1 MKETGSLER
10 RAMALAADALEL
22 NEADRA
28 AFITRECEGNDV
40 LAERVRGLLSAD
52 GSSGGVLRTGGATRD
67 AGEEPMPDRA
77 GAYKLTGLIGRGG
90 MGAVYLGE
98 RDTGD
103 FELKVAVK
111 VIRPGALSDA
121 LIARF
126 ERERQI
132 LASMNHANIASLLDG
147 GTLEDGSPYFV
158 MEYIEGQPISVWAD
172 TKNLSLDDRLWL
184 FMDACGAVRY
194 AHQNLI
200 VHRDITPSNVLV
212 TEQGMVKLID
222 FGIAKPNEIED
233 LSDPDAAFSGPSST
247 SLASMSFTPG
257 FAAPERA
264 EGAPANTLSDIY
276 SLGKLMA
283 AMLEG
288 HLKTKDHD
296 ARAIIAKATA
306 QVPPERY
313 ASVDALMDDVSRLRT
328 GRVVEARGGGVGYRF
343 GRYFARHRLA
353 ISFGSLAVLGLTSAL
368 AVSLVQY
375 NRAETALV
383 EANARFEDARA
394 LSRSMI
400 FDVYDEVNQLNGSL
414 SPRRKMTEYI
424 RTYVDRLAEDPNAPP
439 DVLMDIGTIQHRLSD
454 LYGGVGIASLGEVET
469 SYALLEDAEAAFEA
483 LLAQEPANI
492 EAMEELAFVKRS
504 LTNQALNY
512 KLDAALAEEKNA
524 QTLEL
529 TLQGVAIAGKDEQTL
544 LRHFW
549 SARTDRLHIL
559 QNQQKFEEALSDV
572 RLWISELDDTMSD
585 RLGGGG
591 EMVAY
596 LSSQEAEILFSLDR
610 SEEALV
616 PLNTAADFRRDS
628 LERTPDNYYHMLQ
641 LSVVEANLSRAYRNL
656 DNAEESVAHAAIA
669 VQLSRDIWD
678 GDPENAAGPEGLAAD
693 LTTLAKAQVM
703 AGDFASAHQSV
714 DESMRLHRDL
724 TARFEGDSF
733 YLRNMVTG
741 LIAASEVY
749 LAEGKIIEA
758 CDPMREARSVIDT
771 SLTADDGTLDDELGV
786 WLASDIVPVLESPA
800 CQA

>member
-22 NEADRA
+22 DKADRA
-28 AFITRECEGNDV
+28 AFIARECADNEE

-52 GSSGGVLRTGGATRD
+52 TSSSAALRTGGASRD
-67 AGEEPMPDRA
+67 AGDDPMPERA
-77 GAYKLTGLIGRGG
+77 GAYKLTELIGRGG

-103 FELKVAVK
+103 FDLKVAVK

-158 MEYIEGQPISVWAD
+158 MEHIEGQPIVAWAD
-172 TKNLSLDDRLWL
+172 GQKLSLDDRLWL
-184 FMDACGAVRY
+184 FMDTCGAVRY

-212 TEQGMVKLID
+212 TDQGAVKLID

-233 LSDPDAAFSGPSST
+233 LADGGVTAGSSGA

-283 AMLEG
+283 ALLEG
-288 HLKTKDHD
+288 HLNASEQD
-296 ARAIIAKATA
+296 ARAIIAKASA
-306 QVPPERY
+306 EIPQARY

-328 GRVVEARGGGVGYRF
+328 GRVVEARGGGMGYRF
-343 GRYFARHRLA
+343 GRFFGRHKL
-353 ISFGSLAVLGLTSAL
+353 SLSLGSLAVVGLAGAL
-368 AVSLVQY
+368 AISLVQY
-375 NRAETALV
+375 NRAEAALV
-383 EANARFEDARA
+383 QANARFEDARA

-424 RTYVDRLAEDPNAPP
+424 RAYVDRLAADPNAPP
-439 DVLMDIGTIQHRLSD
+439 DVLMDVGTIQHRLSD

-469 SYALLEDAEAAFEA
+469 SYGLLEDAEAAFEA
-483 LLAQEPANI
+483 LLLQEPDHI
-492 EAMEELAFVKRS
+492 GAMEELAFVKRG

-524 QTLEL
+524 ETLKL
-529 TLQGVAIAGKDEQTL
+529 TLQGVAIAGEDEQTL

-559 QNQQKFEEALSDV
+559 QNQQKFEEALADV
-572 RLWISELDDTMSD
+572 RLWITELDDAMSE
-585 RLGGGG
+585 RLGGGA

-596 LSSQEAEILFSLDR
+596 LSGQEAEILFSLDR

-616 PLNTAADFRRDS
+616 PLNSAADFRRES
-628 LERTPDNYYHMLQ
+628 LEKTPDNYYHMVQ
-641 LSVVEANLSRAYRNL
+641 LSVVEANLSRAYRGL
-656 DNAEESVAHAAIA
+656 GRADESVEHAAIA
-669 VQLSRDIWD
+669 VQLARDIWD
-678 GDPENAAGPEGLAAD
+678 SDVQSAAGPEGLAAD
-693 LTTLAKAQVM
+693 LTTLAKAQIM
-703 AGDFASAHQSV
+703 TGDFAAAHASV
-714 DESMRLHRDL
+714 DESMGLHRDL
-724 TARFEGDSF
+724 TARFEGDNF
-733 YLRNMVTG
+733 YLKSMMTG
-741 LIAASEVY
+741 LIAKAEVY
-749 LAEGKIIEA
+749 LAEGKADEA
-758 CDPMREARSVIDT
+758 CAPMQEARSVIET
-771 SLTADDGTLDDELGV
+771 TLTDEDGERDEELGV
-786 WLASDIVPVLESPA
+786 WLASDIMPVLESPA

>member
-10 RAMALAADALEL
+10 RAMALATDALEL
-22 NEADRA
+22 NEAERA
-28 AFITRECEGNDV
+28 AFIARECADNEA
-40 LAERVRGLLSAD
+40 LADRVRGLVSAD
-52 GSSGGVLRTGGATRD
+52 SSSGGALRTGGATRD
-67 AGEEPMPDRA
+67 LGEDPMPERA
-77 GAYKLTGLIGRGG
+77 GAYKLTELIGRGG

-103 FELKVAVK
+103 FDLKVAVK

-147 GTLEDGSPYFV
+147 GKLDDGSPYFV

-172 TKNLSLDDRLWL
+172 TKNLSQDDRLWL

-212 TEQGMVKLID
+212 TEQGVVKLID

-233 LSDPDAAFSGPSST
+233 LSDPDAASGPSSA

-288 HLKTKDHD
+288 HLKPGDHD
-296 ARAIIAKATA
+296 ARAIIARATA
-306 QVPPERY
+306 EAPAERY

-328 GRVVEARGGGVGYRF
+328 GRVVEARGGGMGYRF

-353 ISFGSLAVLGLTSAL
+353 ISFGSLAVLGLASAL

-375 NRAETALV
+375 NRAEAALV

-424 RTYVDRLAEDPNAPP
+424 RTYVDRLAADPNAPP

-483 LLAQEPANI
+483 LLLQEPANI

-524 QTLEL
+524 ETLKL
-529 TLQGVAIAGKDEQTL
+529 TREGAALAGEDEQTL

-559 QNQQKFEEALSDV
+559 QNQQKFEEALQDV
-572 RLWISELDDTMSD
+572 RQWSAELDDAMSD

-596 LSSQEAEILFSLDR
+596 LSSQEAEILFALDR
-610 SEEALV
+610 SQEALA

-703 AGDFASAHQSV
+703 AGDFAGAHQSV
-714 DESMRLHRDL
+714 SESMDLHRDL
-724 TARFEGDSF
+724 TARFEDDSF
-733 YLRNMVTG
+733 YLRSMVTG
-741 LIAASEVY
+741 LIATAEVY
-749 LAEGKIIEA
+749 LAEGRLTEA
-758 CDPMREARSVIDT
+758 CGPMREARSVIDT
-771 SLTADDGTLDDELGV
+771 SLTDENGTRDEELGV
-786 WLASDIVPVLESPA
+786 WLTSDIQPVLESPA
-800 CQA
+800 CQP